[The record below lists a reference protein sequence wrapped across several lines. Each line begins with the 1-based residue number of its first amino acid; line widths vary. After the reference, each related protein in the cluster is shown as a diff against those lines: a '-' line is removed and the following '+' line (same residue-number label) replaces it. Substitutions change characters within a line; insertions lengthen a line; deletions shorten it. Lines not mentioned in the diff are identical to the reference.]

1 MLAVHKTAVGHKLV
15 VNEIVRRSFAE
26 RYRMLSLHSDRSRRK
41 HSLFLNFLQQPPAET
56 SNENENIT
64 RCHCSLSS

>member
-1 MLAVHKTAVGHKLV
+1 
-15 VNEIVRRSFAE
+15 
-26 RYRMLSLHSDRSRRK
+26 MLSLHSDRSRRK
-41 HSLFLNFLQQPPAET
+41 HSLFLNFLKQPPAET